1 MPRFSSLLTVLVG
14 ACALTAGCG
23 DRLPTGSGDDLFPP
37 GGRAVT
43 VELAS
48 AAASFD
54 VLGRFTGYTGPAD
67 AAFLLVANR
76 FDGALDAATLA
87 RFRGF
92 PAFVN
97 VNVGGTQAV
106 DSVFAYLAGQVVV
119 PIDSAATEL
128 QGGPVTLELL
138 ALAQS
143 PGPDSLFGRM
153 DVNTA
158 GARLLSSVRITPG
171 DPATRDSV
179 VFNVD
184 SLAVRQ
190 FAQEDFPGL
199 LLRATQSPA
208 RLQLGRLSLRTSVR
222 PSQRA
227 DTTIT
232 QTITGGPQTFVV
244 NSEPPFPENAL
255 VAGGVRS
262 ARTLFRVTLPERVPV
277 SPGDPRTVR
286 IDSVTINEAALL
298 LEPLPVGGGSRP
310 LGPVPLQL
318 LQVAEPEL
326 GARAPLGDIVQ
337 DPVGFTQA
345 GPVYE
350 NILYTPGNAER
361 VVVRVTQH
369 IRSVAARDTTARER
383 QGLATT
389 LVLLGQPE
397 AGTFGRAH
405 FRSPPQLR
413 LVYTVPV
420 PSAQR

>member
-1 MPRFSSLLTVLVG
+1 MLA
-14 ACALTAGCG
+14 ACGE
-23 DRLPTGSGDDLFPP
+23 RLPTGTGDDLFPP

-48 AAASFD
+48 AAQAFD
-54 VLGRFTGYTGPAD
+54 LLGRFTGYTGAQD

-76 FDGALDAATLA
+76 FDGALDASTVA

-92 PAFVN
+92 PTFVTVN
-97 VNVGGTQAV
+97 VAGAARI
-106 DSVFAYLAGQVVV
+106 DSVFAYLGGQVVV
-119 PIDSAATEL
+119 PIDTAATEF

-143 PGPDSLFGRM
+143 PGPDSLFARNG
-153 DVNTA
+153 VNTA
-158 GARLLSSVRITPG
+158 GARLISSVRITPG
-171 DPATRDSV
+171 EAATRDSV
-179 VFNVD
+179 ILNVD

-190 FAQEDFPGL
+190 FAREDFPGL
-199 LLRATQSPA
+199 LLRVTENAA

-222 PSQRA
+222 PSQRP
-227 DTTIT
+227 DTTVA
-232 QTITGGPQTFVV
+232 QAVAGGPQTFVF
-244 NSEPPFPENAL
+244 SAEPPFPASAL

-262 ARTLFRVTLPERVPV
+262 ARSLFRVTLPQRVPAG
-277 SPGDPRTVR
+277 PGDPRTVP

-298 LEPLPVGGGSRP
+298 LEPLPVGGGWRP

-318 LQVAEPEL
+318 REVAEPEL
-326 GARAPLGDIVQ
+326 GARAPLGDIAQ
-337 DPVGFTQA
+337 DAVAFGQT
-345 GPVYE
+345 GPIYSA
-350 NILYTPGNAER
+350 ILYDPGSTDR

-369 IRSVAARDTTARER
+369 IRSVAARDTTARNRE
-383 QGLATT
+383 GLATT
-389 LVLLGQPE
+389 LALLAQPE

-405 FRSPPQLR
+405 FRAPPQLR

>member
-1 MPRFSSLLTVLVG
+1 MPRFRSWFKVVVG
-14 ACALTAGCG
+14 ASALAAGCG
-23 DRLPTGSGDDLFPP
+23 ERLPTGAGDDLFPP

-43 VELAS
+43 VELEF
-48 AAASFD
+48 AATSFEI
-54 VLGRFTGYTGPAD
+54 LGRFTGYTGPQD

-92 PAFVN
+92 PGFVN
-97 VNVGGTQAV
+97 VTVGGTAQV
-106 DSVFAYLAGQVVV
+106 DSVFTYLGGQVIV
-119 PIDSAATEL
+119 PIDTTATEFN
-128 QGGPVTLELL
+128 GPVTLELL

-143 PGPDSLFGRM
+143 PGPDEVFGRTG
-153 DVNTA
+153 VNTA
-158 GARLLSSVRITPG
+158 GARLLSSVRIAPG
-171 DPATRDSV
+171 DPAAWDTV
-179 VFNVD
+179 IFNVD

-190 FAQEDFPGL
+190 FAREDFPGL
-199 LLRATQSPA
+199 LVRATESPS
-208 RLQLGRLSLRTSVR
+208 RLQLGRLSLVTSVR

-227 DTTIT
+227 DTTIA
-232 QTITGGPQTFVV
+232 QTVTGGPQTFIV

-262 ARTLFRVTLPERVPV
+262 ARTLFRVTLPERVPMG
-277 SPGDPRTVR
+277 PGDPRTVR

-298 LEPLPVGGGSRP
+298 LEPLPVGGGWRP
-310 LGPVPLQL
+310 LGPVPLHL
-318 LQVAEPEL
+318 LRVAEPEL

-337 DPVGFTQA
+337 DPVAFDQS
-345 GPVYE
+345 GPLYAS
-350 NILYTPGNAER
+350 ILYTPGNAEP

-369 IRSVAARDTTARER
+369 IRSVAARDTTARARE
-383 QGLATT
+383 GLATT
-389 LVLLGQPE
+389 LALLGQPE

-405 FRSPPQLR
+405 FRSPPRLR

>member
-1 MPRFSSLLTVLVG
+1 MPRFRSLLKLVVG
-14 ACALTAGCG
+14 GCALAAGCG
-23 DRLPTGSGDDLFPP
+23 ERLPTGTGDDLFPP

-48 AAASFD
+48 AAAAFD
-54 VLGRFTGYTGPAD
+54 VLGRFTGYTGPED

-76 FDGALDAATLA
+76 FDGALEAATLT

-97 VNVGGTQAV
+97 VNVGGTARV
-106 DSVFAYLAGQVVV
+106 DSVFAYLGGQVVV
-119 PIDSAATEL
+119 PIDTAATEL
-128 QGGPVTLELL
+128 QGGPVTLELR
-138 ALAQS
+138 ALARS
-143 PGPDSLFGRM
+143 PGPDTLFGRM
-153 DVNTA
+153 GVDTT
-158 GARLLSSVRITPG
+158 GTRLLSSVRVTPG
-171 DPATRDSV
+171 DAATRDSV
-179 VFNVD
+179 VFTVD
-184 SLAVRQ
+184 SLAVRL
-190 FAQEDFPGL
+190 FAREDFEGL
-199 LLRATQSPA
+199 LLRATGSPA
-208 RLQLGRLSLRTSVR
+208 RLQLRRLSLRTSVR

-227 DTTIT
+227 DTTIA
-232 QTITGGPQTFVV
+232 QTITGGPQTFIF
-244 NSEPPFPENAL
+244 NSEPSLPENAL

-277 SPGDPRTVR
+277 APGDPRTVR

-298 LEPLPVGGGSRP
+298 LEPLPVGGGRRP
-310 LGPVPLQL
+310 LEPVPLQL

-326 GARAPLGDIVQ
+326 GARAPLGDIAQ
-337 DPVGFTQA
+337 DPVAFSQS
-345 GPVYE
+345 GPVYAS
-350 NILYTPGNAER
+350 ILYTPGSAER

-369 IRSVAARDTTARER
+369 IRGIAARDATARER

-389 LVLLGQPE
+389 LALIGQPE